1 MLVYTNDS
9 LLKRQDLLFNF
20 SIVVGL
26 LGLMMEDIL
35 TLVKAAYT
43 VKNSFCSETAIASAV

>member
-9 LLKRQDLLFNF
+9 LLKRQKLLFNF
-20 SIVVGL
+20 SIVMFVVGL

-35 TLVKAAYT
+35 TLVKAAYGL
-43 VKNSFCSETAIASAV
+43 KFLLF

>member
-20 SIVVGL
+20 SIVMFVVGL
-26 LGLMMEDIL
+26 IMEDIL
-35 TLVKAAYT
+35 TLVKAAYG
-43 VKNSFCSETAIASAV
+43 